1 MDLLAESNGP
11 ATSLRVLSLFD
22 TEFNDSFKPKDIV
35 LKKVEQYKRQ
45 SSSNVVLEGDEMF
58 EPQKVDV
65 YDLKI
70 SFKNASAKDTIL
82 KEMKNL
88 TFMYTI
94 ELLPPTSK
102 TSVIPVTC
110 EDEEKKRNIAP
121 IDLAEKGDND
131 ITNGMP
137 LKEKEG
143 ANCKDHLIEALDV
156 SKEYQIRVNTILN
169 GKPVASITESF
180 GPLKLKED

>member
-22 TEFNDSFKPKDIV
+22 TEFNESFRPKDIV
-35 LKKVEQYKRQ
+35 LKKVKQYERQ
-45 SSSNVVLEGDEMF
+45 SSSNVVLDGDDMF

-94 ELLPPTSK
+94 EVFPPTSK

-110 EDEEKKRNIAP
+110 EEEENKRNIAP
-121 IDLAEKGDND
+121 VDLAEKGDND

-143 ANCKDHLIEALDV
+143 ANCKDDVIEALDV

-169 GKPVASITESF
+169 GKPVASTMESF